1 MYHIKKDKRCLKS
14 AEAITGGLEVMLQH
28 KNYAD
33 ISISDI
39 LRVSR
44 VGRATFYRLFDT
56 VDDVVVYKIDQI
68 MQEIMNDYRQ
78 VPYEEFTRGFLK
90 MLFVRSGEW
99 INIVSAGRMDLIIHS
114 MRNSLENML
123 EHDQV
128 PKDSEADYRLAVFS
142 GAALSLIVAWNEKGR
157 EESID
162 ELASVLDKY
171 LDLDALAADQTLIN
185 DPR

>member
-1 MYHIKKDKRCLKS
+1 
-14 AEAITGGLEVMLQH
+14 
-28 KNYAD
+28 
-33 ISISDI
+33 
-39 LRVSR
+39 
-44 VGRATFYRLFDT
+44 
-56 VDDVVVYKIDQI
+56 
-68 MQEIMNDYRQ
+68 
-78 VPYEEFTRGFLK
+78 
-90 MLFVRSGEW
+90 
-99 INIVSAGRMDLIIHS
+99 